1 MKKGVVRFTLL
12 AGMLSSLLFA
22 TCGTLTKTGGGSAG
36 YIFSYAVYEHGWP
49 FVFRNR
55 VCNDPPPWYSR
66 IAFFVGEDPWDWWPL
81 LADLL
86 TALLLVAALGL
97 MIATGRRYSL
107 RTMLVGIL
115 ILAIPLALLARRKLV
130 CDIEDA
136 ALTRLENIG
145 VFIVIPEYV
154 GPRWLARVTGT
165 VHPFGLDLQGVTFV
179 RVDKPPADISCLVE
193 CLSHLRFLK
202 KVALWDDS
210 EVSAGPDFR
219 LRLNDAIAKMDVHL
233 TNTADPGEGDGN
245 GADADSTGPGDG
257 RDESR

>member
-1 MKKGVVRFTLL
+1 
-12 AGMLSSLLFA
+12 
-22 TCGTLTKTGGGSAG
+22 
-36 YIFSYAVYEHGWP
+36 
-49 FVFRNR
+49 
-55 VCNDPPPWYSR
+55 
-66 IAFFVGEDPWDWWPL
+66 L

-86 TALLLVAALGL
+86 TALLLVAALRL
-97 MIATGRRYSL
+97 TIAAGRRYSL

-115 ILAIPLALLARRKLV
+115 MLAIPLAQLARRKLA
-130 CDIEDA
+130 CDLEDA
-136 ALTRLENIG
+136 TLTRLENIG

-193 CLSHLRFLK
+193 CLSHLRFLE

-219 LRLNDAIAKMDVHL
+219 LRLNDAITEMGVHL
-233 TNTADPGEGDGN
+233 SNTSDPGEGDGN
-245 GADADSTGPGDG
+245 GADADSTGPGG
-257 RDESR
+257 GGEESR